1 MSQHSHSVAVIG
13 AGWAGCAAA
22 VTLAGQGHRVTVFE
36 AARVAG
42 GRARR
47 VSQHDLALDNGQHIL
62 LGAYRE
68 SLRLMKTV
76 GIDPAQSLLRLPLQM
91 RYPPGAGGMDF
102 IAPKL
107 PAPLHVLWA
116 LLRAQGLGRADK
128 LALARFSSTARWM
141 DWQLDQDCS
150 VTVLLERFEQ
160 TDKLIQLLWRP
171 LCIAALN
178 TPPERASARIF
189 LHVLRDS
196 LGAQRAASDML
207 LPRTDLSALFPDAA
221 ARFVEAHGGNLLY
234 GQHIHSLSHRQI
246 DGQKKWLVHS
256 ADSAAEFDCVI
267 IATPPWIAAGLLK
280 EHDASLGALSFDYEP
295 ITTCY
300 LRYAESVSLPLAF
313 YALRDVPAEQ
323 CWGQFVFDRGHL
335 LADQAGVLAVV
346 ISASAAATEEGH
358 KALGKAVATQLANA
372 FLRPELNQPQWLS
385 VITEKRATFACT
397 PDLQRPANAT
407 DCAGLFLAGDYTQSD
422 YSATI
427 ESAVRSGITAAGLVA
442 AQSAGTAKKI

>member
-1 MSQHSHSVAVIG
+1 MLKV
-13 AGWAGCAAA
+13 
-22 VTLAGQGHRVTVFE
+22 
-36 AARVAG
+36 
-42 GRARR
+42 
-47 VSQHDLALDNGQHIL
+47 
-62 LGAYRE
+62 
-68 SLRLMKTV
+68 
-76 GIDPAQSLLRLPLQM
+76 
-91 RYPPGAGGMDF
+91 
-102 IAPKL
+102 
-107 PAPLHVLWA
+107 
-116 LLRAQGLGRADK
+116 LGRASSSNVQK
-128 LALARFSSTARWM
+128 VMWCLAELALPSERLDVGGAFGGNREEAYLQLNPNGVVPTLIDGDQVVWESNTILRYLGNTRGAGLYPEQPQRRSDVECWM

-150 VTVLLERFEQ
+150 VNVLLERFDQ

-221 ARFVEAHGGNLLY
+221 ACYVEAHGGTVLY
-234 GQHIHSLSHRQI
+234 GQHIQSLSHRQI

-267 IATPPWIAAGLLK
+267 IATPPWIAASLLK

-295 ITTCY
+295 ITTCF
-300 LRYAESVSLPLAF
+300 LRYAESVSLPRAF
-313 YALRDVPAEQ
+313 YALRDVSAEQ

-358 KALGKAVATQLANA
+358 TALGKAVATQLANA
-372 FLRPELNQPQWLS
+372 FLRPELNQPQWFS

-407 DCAGLFLAGDYTQSD
+407 ACAGLFLAGDYTQSD
-422 YSATI
+422 YPATI
-427 ESAVRSGITAAGLVA
+427 ESAVRSGVTAAGLVA
-442 AQSAGTAKKI
+442 AQSAGTAK